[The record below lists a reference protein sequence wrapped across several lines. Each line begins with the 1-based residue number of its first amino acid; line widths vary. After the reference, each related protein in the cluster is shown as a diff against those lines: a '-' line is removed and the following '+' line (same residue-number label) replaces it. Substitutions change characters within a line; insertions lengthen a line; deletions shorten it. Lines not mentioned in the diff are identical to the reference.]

1 MLSDRGDDLSAGLGD
16 VDDRLLTADTGDG
29 GLAVA
34 LGSVRVLG
42 HGRGCFTDSGDRV
55 SSLMRLLSSL
65 EERR

>member
-1 MLSDRGDDLSAGLGD
+1 MSAAFGD
-16 VDDRLLTADTGDG
+16 VDNRLLTADTGDG

-42 HGRGCFTDSGDRV
+42 HGRGCFVDSGDRV

-65 EERR
+65 EEKR